1 MKTIKLSTETIDK
14 IFEKAEKQ
22 ADYAISLYR
31 LAFPEWDNIKHVD
44 GYPRVSETTN
54 KYIFGKAISFDKEKH
69 PNVMN
74 GGLWLNIG
82 FGSNEEVKDWEITLE
97 DCVVEYLEI

>member
-1 MKTIKLSTETIDK
+1 MKTIKLSQETIDT
-14 IFEKAEKQ
+14 IFEKAEEQ
-22 ADYAISLYR
+22 ADYFLNLYR
-31 LAFPEWDNIKHVD
+31 LAFPEWDNIQHVD

-74 GGLWLNIG
+74 GGLWLDKG
-82 FGSNEEVKDWEITLE
+82 FGTNEEVKDWEITLE
-97 DCVVEYLEI
+97 DCVIEYA

>member
-1 MKTIKLSTETIDK
+1 MKTIKLSKEIIDE
-14 IFEKAEKQ
+14 IFEKAEGQ
-22 ADYAISLYR
+22 ADYAINLYR

-54 KYIFGKAISFDKEKH
+54 KYIFGKAILFDKEKH

-74 GGLWLNIG
+74 GGLWLDKG
-82 FGSNEEVKDWEITLE
+82 FGTNEEVKDWEITIE
-97 DCVVEYLEI
+97 DCVIEYA